1 MSAQVITMADF
12 AASKAQAAQYVRRPV
27 SVTVDW
33 SEAGCWE
40 KGQVVPFA
48 EFEKQ
53 AAQAALAH
61 AGAGYLKTSVT
72 VKFDDATTFDL
83 RLDLAASDALCIAD
97 HCLSQLRYAETEE
110 GRQRI
115 AEYPDSLRPG
125 VEYTLSFIRGIDF
138 GINEEEL
145 IDLREQAE
153 IAEDAALLR
162 KEQEA
167 RATAAAEKKA
177 KQEARAAEA
186 ARLAAGAPEYAHLVP
201 LGEKDRGGVAAAKN
215 VRRDLKQAFPG
226 VKFSVKSSYTTIN
239 VNWQDGPTR
248 SQVEAVID
256 KYQQGTFDGMTDC
269 YEYHTTPFNEL
280 YGAVQYTFA
289 SRDHSEE
296 LCAAATRLIEQQSG
310 ETVTGDNN
318 QRIWNEWASTLVWR
332 EAGRITLVDGVWHH
346 DGAPIAWE
354 DEQQSAELVATEE
367 AAAEAVPVVE
377 EQAAPVVEVAKVQK
391 PKFAARK
398 VGDLW
403 SVTIEHAGECHPFEG
418 ITAASM
424 ADACRIAWAML
435 TQPTPPDDDPSGEP
449 LPVEQAAE
457 QGEAVDQGAAAPTL
471 TRAQLLGDYRG
482 RVEGKRE
489 RLEERA
495 GIARAAGSARHGQ
508 VRSIMRW
515 IEPGQPI
522 LVGHHS
528 ERRHRRAIARADQ
541 HMAKAV
547 EFAKKAERLD
557 QRAEAVGHGGIAS
570 DDPAALQ
577 QLRAKLAERQTRQEK
592 MKAANKA
599 KRGTYQP
606 YQLSNNNAEIRRL
619 IERIKQVEELHQ
631 AAPIEKEGNGW
642 SMSEDDGRIL
652 VQFDQRQPD
661 EVIEPV
667 RSAGFVFARSRRA
680 WVRKVTANAVTA
692 AERLADKLAKLLPEV
707 EIDHIHDLLE
717 TGRKGEPGEVFQLC
731 LRHDKAPANK
741 IPAIGLAS
749 VKIDGM
755 FVAALHCK
763 GRPWFFARSGQ
774 LMTNTDLLNIPAAVL
789 AALQANQNL
798 IHQFEFKADSLRQS
812 VFNGAV
818 SPARVNPVDPDVV
831 GSLPQ
836 FTPWLINVIPVADF
850 IGTGSG
856 QPLAERKEQA
866 KAIAARHGLQMPEH
880 RLISWAAA
888 MAWFAELVDK
898 KEEGIVYDNPEA
910 AYVTGARR
918 ADLSIKRAR
927 ELRLDLRCVGVAEG
941 KGKHAGVV
949 GKLLFEYEN
958 GQIPADLGEGWGYDD
973 RVRLMANPAEVV
985 GQLFEVYAFD
995 VSELGKL
1002 RQAKVGQPRP
1012 DKLIAD

>member
-1 MSAQVITMADF
+1 MEITKGTHITHVRTGRGTVTEIVERWGKPCAVVIFQDGFKPEPFQFETLV
-12 AASKAQAAQYVRRPV
+12 KRPYEV
-27 SVTVDW
+27 M
-33 SEAGCWE
+33 
-40 KGQVVPFA
+40 
-48 EFEKQ
+48 
-53 AAQAALAH
+53 
-61 AGAGYLKTSVT
+61 
-72 VKFDDATTFDL
+72 FDL
-83 RLDLAASDALCIAD
+83 PLATD
-97 HCLSQLRYAETEE
+97 
-110 GRQRI
+110 
-115 AEYPDSLRPG
+115 
-125 VEYTLSFIRGIDF
+125 
-138 GINEEEL
+138 
-145 IDLREQAE
+145 AE
-153 IAEDAALLR
+153 IAEL
-162 KEQEA
+162 EQS
-167 RATAAAEKKA
+167 AAE
-177 KQEARAAEA
+177 RV
-186 ARLAAGAPEYAHLVP
+186 ARLALEKASAEDARARALDATRTNPDYSHLTVC
-201 LGEKDRGGVAAAKN
+201 ERSGGVEAAKN
-215 VRRDLKQAFPG
+215 LRKDLKKHFPG
-226 VKFSVKSSYTTIN
+226 VKFSVRSDYSSVN
-239 VNWQDGPTR
+239 VTWVDGPTR
-248 SQVEAVID
+248 AMVEEIANRYQCGSFNGMEDIYEYSNSPFTTLFGGAQYVFCSRTLSEKLEAATFEKLRRRFPNAPTLEDYKKGNLWKFESYRYTVQQAIENAGHEVEEQEESEQAAPVVEAV
-256 KYQQGTFDGMTDC
+256 
-269 YEYHTTPFNEL
+269 L
-280 YGAVQYTFA
+280 
-289 SRDHSEE
+289 
-296 LCAAATRLIEQQSG
+296 
-310 ETVTGDNN
+310 
-318 QRIWNEWASTLVWR
+318 
-332 EAGRITLVDGVWHH
+332 
-346 DGAPIAWE
+346 
-354 DEQQSAELVATEE
+354 
-367 AAAEAVPVVE
+367 VVE
-377 EQAAPVVEVAKVQK
+377 EQAAPVVEDAKVQK
-391 PKFAARK
+391 PKFSARK

-449 LPVEQAAE
+449 QPVEQAAE
-457 QGEAVDQGAAAPTL
+457 HGEAVEQGAAAPTI

-570 DDPAALQ
+570 DDPEALQ

-599 KRGTYQP
+599 QRGTYQP

-619 IERIKQVEELHQ
+619 VERIKQVEQLHQ

-661 EVIEPV
+661 EVIAPV
-667 RSAGFVFARSRRA
+667 RSAGFVFSRSRCA

-741 IPAIGLAS
+741 IPAMGIAS

-789 AALQANQNL
+789 AALQASPNL

-831 GSLPQ
+831 GLLPQ

-856 QPLAERKEQA
+856 QPLAERKELA
-866 KAIAARHGLQMPEH
+866 KAISERYGLQMPEH
-880 RLISWAAA
+880 RRISWAAA

-898 KEEGIVYDNPEA
+898 NEEGIVYDNPEA
-910 AYVTGARR
+910 AYVPGARR

-958 GQIPADLGEGWGYDD
+958 GQIAADLGEGWGYAD
-973 RVRLMANPAEVV
+973 RVRLMANPAEAV